1 VSPIDPQRPGITENL
16 GPHPDRRRRALLLAL
31 AAAPALGWAT
41 GPVPYPPVKPRPLVF
56 PRDHGAHSDYRIEWW
71 YLTGWLDAQP
81 QPLGFQVT
89 FFRIRTPVDPANPSR
104 FAAHQLIIA
113 HAAIADPARGA
124 LLKDERVARAGFGLA
139 GASEADT
146 DVRLDRW
153 TFRRD
158 PDGRYECEIPARSF
172 GLRFTATPTQAL
184 LLQGEDG
191 LSRKGPGAE
200 QASYYYTVPHLD
212 VQAHLAREGQTL
224 EVRGRAWLDHE
235 WSSTL
240 LDPAATGWDW
250 IGMNLDDGSAL
261 TAFRIRRKEAGAAL
275 YAYASLRE
283 PGSARVQT
291 FPPAAVGFEPLAR
304 WASSRTGAVYPVA
317 QRIRVGERVFET
329 EPLFEDQELDS
340 RASAGAVYWEGASRL
355 REAGRLVGRGY
366 LELTG
371 YAAPMRL

>member
-1 VSPIDPQRPGITENL
+1 VSPIDPQHLNIPQL
-16 GPHPDRRRRALLLAL
+16 QGPTPDLRRRTLLLAL
-31 AAAPALGWAT
+31 AAAPALGWAA
-41 GPVPYPPVKPRPLVF
+41 GPVTYPTVKPRPLVF
-56 PRDHGAHSDYRIEWW
+56 PRDHGAHPDYRIEWW

-89 FFRIRTPVDPANPSR
+89 FFRTRTPIDPANPSR

-113 HAAIADPARGA
+113 HAAIADHARGA

-139 GASEADT
+139 GASEDDT

-153 TFRRD
+153 TFRRAS
-158 PDGRYECEIPARSF
+158 DGRYEVEIPARSF
-172 GLRFTATPTQAL
+172 GLRFTATPTQPL

-212 VQAHLAREGQTL
+212 VQAHLTREGQTL

-240 LDPAATGWDW
+240 LDPQATGWDW

-261 TAFRIRRKEAGAAL
+261 TAFQIRRKEAGAAL

-283 PGSARVQT
+283 PGSARVRT
-291 FPPAAVGFEPLAR
+291 FPPTAVGFEPLAR
-304 WASSRTGAVYPVA
+304 WASPRTGAVYPVA

-366 LELTG
+366 LEMTG